1 MKKLIGAALAAVLLT
16 TALSGC
22 IVLPGPERGHHHH
35 RYY

>member
-1 MKKLIGAALAAVLLT
+1 MKKFIGAALTAVLLT

-22 IVLPGPERGHHHH
+22 IVLPESERGHYHH